1 MTTFWSWYIT
11 LLTIGTL
18 VALFWLI
25 FATRKSEVHKNPTEQ
40 TMGHAFDGIE
50 EYDNPLPKWWF
61 MLFIGTLVFSIG
73 YLVLYPGLGNF
84 KGLLPGYAYL
94 EKGVDE
100 QGNEIVVP
108 FSTQAHLP
116 KEQQVGGWTGN
127 HQWEKEMAR
136 ADAQYGPIF
145 AKYAAMPIEE
155 VAKDERA
162 LKMGGRLFA
171 SNCSVCHGSDA
182 KGSYGFP
189 NLADSSWRWGGD
201 AETIKTTILKGRTG
215 MMPAQGPA
223 IGEDGVRNV
232 AAYVL
237 TELAGRE
244 LPEGSEA
251 DIVAGQKIFASTCS
265 ACHGQDGHGMALMG
279 APNLTQPSAFIYGS
293 SFTQL
298 QQTIRYGR
306 NGHMPAQEDFLGN
319 DKAHLLAAYVL
330 KLSLDD
336 SE

>member
-1 MTTFWSWYIT
+1 MTAFWSIYIT
-11 LLTIGTL
+11 LLTVGTM

-61 MLFIGTLVFSIG
+61 MLFLGTLVFG
-73 YLVLYPGLGNF
+73 AAYLLLYPGLGNF
-84 KGLLPGYAYL
+84 KGVLPGY
-94 EKGVDE
+94 KD
-100 QGNEIVVP
+100 
-108 FSTQAHLP
+108 
-116 KEQQVGGWTGN
+116 GWTQVN
-127 HQWEKEMAR
+127 QWQREMDR
-136 ADAQYGPIF
+136 ADELYGPIF

-171 SNCSVCHGSDA
+171 SNCAVCHGSDA

-189 NLADSSWRWGGD
+189 NLADTSWRWGGEP
-201 AETIKTTILKGRTG
+201 ETIKTTILKGRHA
-215 MMPAQGPA
+215 MMPPQGAA

-237 TELAGRE
+237 TQLGGRE
-244 LPEGSEA
+244 LPEGEVA
-251 DIVAGQKIFASTCS
+251 DVAAGQKIFSSTCF
-265 ACHGQDGHGMALMG
+265 ACHGADGKGTPVMG
-279 APNLTQPSAFIYGS
+279 APNLTNPAAFIYGS
-293 SFTQL
+293 SFAQL

-306 NGHMPAQEDFLGN
+306 NGNMPAQEDFLGN
-319 DKAHLLAAYVL
+319 DKAHLLAAYVY
-330 KLSLDD
+330 KLSHG
-336 SE
+336 EEK

>member
-11 LLTIGTL
+11 LLTVGSL

-61 MLFIGTLVFSIG
+61 MLFLGTLVFSVG
-73 YLVLYPGLGNF
+73 YLLLYPGLGNF
-84 KGLLPGYAYL
+84 KGLLPGY
-94 EKGVDE
+94 KD
-100 QGNEIVVP
+100 
-108 FSTQAHLP
+108 
-116 KEQQVGGWTGN
+116 GWTQVN
-127 HQWEKEMAR
+127 QWQREMDR
-136 ADAQYGPIF
+136 ADELYGPIF
-145 AKYAAMPIEE
+145 AKYAAMPIED

-171 SNCSVCHGSDA
+171 SNCAVCHGSDA

-189 NLADSSWRWGGD
+189 NLADNSWRWGGEP
-201 AETIKTTILKGRTG
+201 ETIKTTIMHGRIG
-215 MMPAQGPA
+215 VMPAQGPM

-237 TELAGRE
+237 SELGGRE
-244 LPEGSEA
+244 LPQDANA
-251 DIVAGQKIFASTCS
+251 DVAAGKQIFATLCS
-265 ACHGQDGHGMALMG
+265 ACHTPAGTGTPAMG

-293 SFTQL
+293 SFAQL

-306 NGHMPAQEDFLGN
+306 SGNMPAQGDFLGN
-319 DKAHLLAAYVL
+319 DKAHLLAAYVY
-330 KLSLDD
+330 KLSQ
-336 SE
+336 ENAK

>member
-1 MTTFWSWYIT
+1 MTAFWSIYVT
-11 LLTIGTL
+11 LLTVGTM

-61 MLFIGTLVFSIG
+61 LLFVGTLVFG
-73 YLVLYPGLGNF
+73 AAYLLLYPGLGNF
-84 KGLLPGYAYL
+84 KGLLPGY
-94 EKGVDE
+94 ED
-100 QGNEIVVP
+100 
-108 FSTQAHLP
+108 
-116 KEQQVGGWTGN
+116 GWTQVN
-127 HQWEKEMAR
+127 QWQREMDR
-136 ADAQYGPIF
+136 ADELYGPIF

-189 NLADSSWRWGGD
+189 NLADNSWRWGGEP
-201 AETIKTTILKGRTG
+201 ETIKTTILKGRHG
-215 MMPAQGPA
+215 MMPPQGAA

-232 AAYVL
+232 AAFVL
-237 TELAGRE
+237 TRLGGRE

-251 DIVAGQKIFASTCS
+251 DIAAGQQIFASTCF
-265 ACHGQDGHGMALMG
+265 ACHGADGKGTAAMG
-279 APNLTQPSAFIYGS
+279 APDLTQPSAFIYGS

-306 NGHMPAQEDFLGN
+306 SGHMPAQEDFLGN

-330 KLSLDD
+330 KLSQGE
-336 SE
+336 SK